1 MLIRQP
7 IVLLEKRRLTDI
19 RTTQI
24 MGMYPVRVCAPCDN
38 WSGPR
43 VRGVNTE
50 VSPSRL
56 NTTPVAPRAVLISL
70 IENLARPLMIP
81 RDRAVLALPRFG
93 RGKTKYMPTKNDTAV
108 SMVLTSARLYN
119 GEPMP
124 TT

>member
-70 IENLARPLMIP
+70 KDLRLAKVPKRIMEPAASRTL
-81 RDRAVLALPRFG
+81 DCC
-93 RGKTKYMPTKNDTAV
+93 NDA
-108 SMVLTSARLYN
+108 
-119 GEPMP
+119 
-124 TT
+124 